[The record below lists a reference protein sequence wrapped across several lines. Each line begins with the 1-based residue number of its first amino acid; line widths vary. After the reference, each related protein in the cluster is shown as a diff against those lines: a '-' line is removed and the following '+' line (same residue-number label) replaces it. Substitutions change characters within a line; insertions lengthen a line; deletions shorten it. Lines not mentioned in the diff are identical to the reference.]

1 MSAFT
6 EKDWETVLAHLADV
20 IGADAQRYAKVPAA
34 KLFAAIPYL
43 AGSEDPD
50 RFAVSNLLTFHGA
63 TKARKLFNHRSD
75 DDADVYRRLAAFHV
89 GSKADPKVVDY
100 GLTLL
105 ALISLSDHEHDAEG
119 DRKAGKYN
127 PVNAGKWNT
136 KAMRAELQAEL
147 DQNTTLKTTFSQ
159 VVDTKAAVQ
168 GFWNS

>member
-34 KLFAAIPYL
+34 KLTAAIPYL

-63 TKARKLFNHRSD
+63 TKARKLFNHRPD
-75 DDADVYRRLAAFHV
+75 DDADIYRRLAAFHV

-105 ALISLSDHEHDAEG
+105 ALISLADHEHDAEG

-127 PVNAGKWNT
+127 PLNAGKWDP
-136 KAMRAELQAEL
+136 KALRKELEGEL
-147 DQNTTLKTTFSQ
+147 EKSASLKATYEPILPTES
-159 VVDTKAAVQ
+159 VKYA
-168 GFWNS
+168 WS